1 MASTELGSADAFM
14 AKPILMQREAAMSRF
29 GVRGLDGTSRQHRDQ
44 MRAIFGAAVQVA
56 VQSLGGHGQTI
67 EPLLRET
74 LLQSLFEPGGGGHT
88 FRAGAGYG
96 ATHSRRPLGT

>member
-56 VQSLGGHGQTI
+56 VQSLGGHGQTL
-67 EPLLRET
+67 EHLVRGT
-74 LLQSLFEPGGGGHT
+74 LLQNLFEPREAEHP
-88 FRAGAGYG
+88 FRARARYG
-96 ATHSRRPLGT
+96 DAHLRRPLG